1 MVGRQSGWLD
11 CIEAGKDYKQKAKL
25 SGPSISSVVVVP
37 FVLF

>member
-25 SGPSISSVVVVP
+25 SGLQFP
-37 FVLF
+37 LLW